1 MRKLRK
7 FVIAAGAL
15 FLSSMAF
22 VSCSDDDGK
31 LAKDT
36 LGACFIQAIT
46 AGTDY
51 VDLHWTITPTENVQG
66 YKVEIYQG
74 TIGNL
79 GSLVTSGTFDKK
91 VYDSTFS
98 GLQADTKYVAVTQCI
113 PASGSK
119 FSKADVAYFE
129 FWTAPNTTPTSVTV
143 NSIKQQEMENEEG
156 EMVPAFTEDGD
167 PIYEASLTVNWSENL
182 TIQQVNNI
190 YVYMAHEVIVP
201 TPTGGEEPRAFQDYY
216 GTTPQI
222 SATGST
228 GTSFTFTVNG
238 TFTYSYTKE
247 GENEDTKI
255 TYPHVVPGA
264 TYYIELWPNPSNYSW
279 FTTASAETGYIEF
292 TMPDAE

>member
-36 LGACFIQAIT
+36 LGACFIQSIT

-79 GSLVTSGTFDKK
+79 GSLVASGTFDKK
-91 VYDSTFS
+91 VYESSFS
-98 GLQADTKYVAVTQCI
+98 GLQADTKYVAVTQCV

-129 FWTAPNTTPTSVTV
+129 FWTAPNVTPTSVNCVVT
-143 NSIKQQEMENEEG
+143 ETETEEG
-156 EMVPAFTEDGD
+156 EIVYNAQV
-167 PIYEASLTVNWSENL
+167 TVNWMENL
-182 TIQQVNNI
+182 NIQQVNNLYI
-190 YVYMAHEVIVP
+190 YMADVATDTQV
-201 TPTGGEEPRAFQDYY
+201 AYL
-216 GTTPQI
+216 TTP
-222 SATGST
+222 AVGSGTT
-228 GTSFTFTVNG
+228 GTSYTFAAPDVTP
-238 TFTYSYTKE
+238 
-247 GENEDTKI
+247 GEK
-255 TYPHVVPGA
+255 
-264 TYYIELWPNPSNYSW
+264 YYIEMWPNPSNYSW
-279 FTTASAETGYIEF
+279 FSTASAETGYIEF